1 MLVPTRGKSKNFYTR
16 GDDEQIIALASEGKS
31 TKEIAEAI
39 SRTEASVNYRI
50 SRVLNDPSINS
61 LDDIKYKEVAAVPIK
76 EEVSE

>member
-31 TKEIAEAI
+31 NKEIASAI
-39 SRTEASVNYRI
+39 GRTEASVNYRI